1 MADRLSPMQRAGN
14 EFTEARKYVRFRQ
27 VCCQSQPFACVVK
40 DKSAKPSL
48 QAHAKLAAQGARGS
62 AVSDFQAE
70 KQVVRAYHEELA
82 HASPDTVVEVLRRH
96 TAPDWHWRGMHPFNE
111 QFGAQAV
118 ADVFWMPFLSAMTRV
133 QRRPDIFMAGLN
145 EIDGFKGR
153 WVVQMGHLMALFDKP
168 YLSILPTG
176 KIAML
181 RFAEFNR
188 VENGRIIET
197 AMFVDL
203 LHLMTQAG
211 QFPLPPQT
219 GAHLV
224 QPGPM
229 THEGL
234 MYEKQDPALGERSLA
249 AINALLGNPKSKDLG
264 ISEAERLQRVWHDSM
279 IWWGPGGI
287 GASYTI
293 PRYLKQHSEPFS
305 DGLHTGYNFNGH
317 LCRMAEGNFGG
328 FFGWANLTVFNSGG
342 YLGMT
347 KGPGP
352 SEMRVVDL
360 YRVQDGKL
368 AENWIFID
376 ILNYL
381 AIQGLDVLGR
391 MQRIREY

>member
-1 MADRLSPMQRAGN
+1 
-14 EFTEARKYVRFRQ
+14 
-27 VCCQSQPFACVVK
+27 
-40 DKSAKPSL
+40 
-48 QAHAKLAAQGARGS
+48 
-62 AVSDFQAE
+62 VSDFQAE
-70 KQVVRAYHEELA
+70 KHLVRAYHAELA
-82 HASPDTVVEVLRRH
+82 SATPETVSAILANY

-118 ADVFWMPFLSAMTRV
+118 AGAFWQPFLTAMTRV

-168 YLSILPTG
+168 FLGILPTG
-176 KIAML
+176 RIIML

-188 VENGRIIET
+188 VEDGRIVES

-203 LHLMTQAG
+203 LHLMMQAG
-211 QFPLPPQT
+211 QYPLPPQT

-224 QPGPM
+224 QPGPL
-229 THEGL
+229 THDGV
-234 MYEKQDPALGERSLA
+234 MYGRQDPATGERSLV
-249 AINALLGNPKSKDLG
+249 AINALLKNPKSADLG
-264 ISEAERLQRVWHDSM
+264 ITEAERLGRVWHDDM
-279 IWWGPGGI
+279 IWWGPDGI
-287 GASYTI
+287 GATYTI
-293 PRYLKQHSEPFS
+293 PRYLKQHSEPFH
-305 DGLHTGYNFNGH
+305 DGLHTGYKFNGH

-342 YLGMT
+342 FLGMT

-360 YRVQDGKL
+360 YRIADGKL

-381 AIQGLDVLGR
+381 AVQGLDVLAR
-391 MQRIREY
+391 MQRIRAF

>member
-1 MADRLSPMQRAGN
+1 MVGKGQR
-14 EFTEARKYVRFRQ
+14 V
-27 VCCQSQPFACVVK
+27 
-40 DKSAKPSL
+40 D
-48 QAHAKLAAQGARGS
+48 
-62 AVSDFQAE
+62 DFQAE
-70 KQVVRAYHEELA
+70 KQLICDYYDELGCA
-82 HASPDTVVEVLRRH
+82 TPDTVADILKRY

-111 QFGAQAV
+111 QFGAKAV
-118 ADVFWMPFLSAMTRV
+118 ADVFWMPFLTAMTRV
-133 QRRPDIFMAGLN
+133 QRRADIFMAGLN
-145 EIDGFKGR
+145 EIDGFEGR

-168 YLSILPTG
+168 WLGILPTG
-176 KIAML
+176 KIVML
-181 RFAEFNR
+181 RFVEFNR
-188 VENGRIIET
+188 VENERIVET

-203 LHLMTQAG
+203 LHLMLQAG

-229 THEGL
+229 THDGV
-234 MYEKQDPALGERSLA
+234 MFAKQDPALAERSLA
-249 AINALLGNPKSKDLG
+249 AINALLSNPKAQALG
-264 ISEAERLQRVWHDSM
+264 TTESERLQRVWHDDM
-279 IWWGPGGI
+279 IWWGPAGI

-305 DGLHTGYNFNGH
+305 DGLNTGYRYNGH

-360 YRVQDGKL
+360 YRIQDGKL

-376 ILNYL
+376 MLHYL
-381 AIQGLDVLGR
+381 AVQGLDVLGR